1 VGSRGWTAAAAFTP
15 GAGNHIKIAAVANI
29 FDVAKRA
36 GVSIATVSRVLS
48 RPDAVASATRRRV
61 MQAVT
66 YLGYTTNAAGKHLR
80 TQKSDKILVTIPD
93 ISNPFYSRVLQS
105 IEESAQRE
113 GYSVLLADTQH
124 DLKREER
131 YTLMLRRRDAEGLIV
146 LGDGLPDVALEVSR
160 ETSGIAHIVGAC
172 EFNSRANIPRV
183 HIDNHAAARDAL
195 EHLYSLGHRRI
206 GLIAGPSD
214 SALSRDRLEGA
225 TARARVQRA
234 EKDLVVARGDFTL
247 ESGEKAAVQLLAR
260 ADRPTAIFCFN
271 DQMAIGAMD
280 ILRRRGLVVPD
291 DVSVVGFD
299 DISFARYTVPAL
311 TTIAQPVREIGQETV
326 RLLLGIVRG
335 QTPSAVS
342 VILPHRLV
350 VRDSTAPLAGTKR
363 GRRVQME
370 EPVSRR

>member
-1 VGSRGWTAAAAFTP
+1 
-15 GAGNHIKIAAVANI
+15 VANI

-48 RPDAVASATRRRV
+48 RPDAVATATRRRV

-66 YLGYTTNAAGKHLR
+66 HLGYTTNAAGKHLR

-113 GYSVLLADTQH
+113 GYAVLLGDTQH

-146 LGDGLPDVALEVSR
+146 LGHGLPDVAMEVSR
-160 ETSGIAHIVGAC
+160 ETSGIPHVVGAC
-172 EFNSRANIPRV
+172 EFNSRADIPRV
-183 HIDNHAAARDAL
+183 HIDNRAAARDAI

-206 GLIAGPSD
+206 GVVTGPTD
-214 SALSRDRLEGA
+214 SALSRDRLEGV
-225 TARARVQRA
+225 TARAKVQRA
-234 EKDLVVARGDFTL
+234 EKDVMVVRGDFSL
-247 ESGEKAAVQLLAR
+247 ESGDRAAEQLLAR
-260 ADRPTAIFCFN
+260 SDRPTAIFCFN
-271 DQMAIGAMD
+271 DQMAIGAMHA
-280 ILRRRGLVVPD
+280 LRRRRLAIPD

-299 DISFARYTVPAL
+299 DIAFARYAVPPL

-335 QTPSAVS
+335 QTLSAVS
-342 VILPHRLV
+342 VILPHRLI
-350 VRDSTAPLAGTKR
+350 VRDTTAPPAASRR

-370 EPVSRR
+370 EPVARR

>member
-1 VGSRGWTAAAAFTP
+1 
-15 GAGNHIKIAAVANI
+15 
-29 FDVAKRA
+29 
-36 GVSIATVSRVLS
+36 
-48 RPDAVASATRRRV
+48 
-61 MQAVT
+61 
-66 YLGYTTNAAGKHLR
+66 
-80 TQKSDKILVTIPD
+80 
-93 ISNPFYSRVLQS
+93 
-105 IEESAQRE
+105 
-113 GYSVLLADTQH
+113 
-124 DLKREER
+124 
-131 YTLMLRRRDAEGLIV
+131 
-146 LGDGLPDVALEVSR
+146 
-160 ETSGIAHIVGAC
+160 
-172 EFNSRANIPRV
+172 V

-234 EKDLVVARGDFTL
+234 EKDLMVARGDFTL
-247 ESGEKAAVQLLAR
+247 ESGEKAAAQLLAR
-260 ADRPTAIFCFN
+260 GDRPTAIFCFN

-280 ILRRRGLVVPD
+280 VLRRRGLVVPD

-335 QTPSAVS
+335 HTPSAVS

>member
-1 VGSRGWTAAAAFTP
+1 
-15 GAGNHIKIAAVANI
+15 
-29 FDVAKRA
+29 
-36 GVSIATVSRVLS
+36 
-48 RPDAVASATRRRV
+48 
-61 MQAVT
+61 
-66 YLGYTTNAAGKHLR
+66 
-80 TQKSDKILVTIPD
+80 
-93 ISNPFYSRVLQS
+93 
-105 IEESAQRE
+105 
-113 GYSVLLADTQH
+113 
-124 DLKREER
+124 
-131 YTLMLRRRDAEGLIV
+131 MLRRRDAEGLIV

-172 EFNSRANIPRV
+172 EFNSRATIPRV

-247 ESGEKAAVQLLAR
+247 ESGEKAALQLLAR
-260 ADRPTAIFCFN
+260 ADRPTAIVCFN

-280 ILRRRGLVVPD
+280 VLRRRGLVVPD

-311 TTIAQPVREIGQETV
+311 TTIAQPVQSDRKPYGCFS
-326 RLLLGIVRG
+326 GS
-335 QTPSAVS
+335 SA
-342 VILPHRLV
+342 
-350 VRDSTAPLAGTKR
+350 
-363 GRRVQME
+363 GRRRRQ
-370 EPVSRR
+370 SR

>member
-1 VGSRGWTAAAAFTP
+1 M
-15 GAGNHIKIAAVANI
+15 ANI

-48 RPDAVASATRRRV
+48 RPDAVAPATRRKV
-61 MQAVT
+61 LQVVT
-66 YLGYTTNAAGKHLR
+66 QLGYTVNAAGKHLR

-93 ISNPFYSRVLQS
+93 ISNPFYARLLQS

-146 LGDGLPDVALEVSR
+146 LGHGLSDIALAVSR
-160 ETSGIAHIVGAC
+160 ETSGIPHIVGAC

-183 HIDNHAAARDAL
+183 HIDNHAAARDAI
-195 EHLYSLGHRRI
+195 EHLYSLGHRRVGI
-206 GLIAGPSD
+206 VTGPGD
-214 SALSRDRLEGA
+214 GALSRDRLEGV

-234 EKDLVVARGDFTL
+234 EKDLVVVRGDFTM
-247 ESGEKAAVQLLAR
+247 ESGERAAEQLLAR

-271 DQMAIGAMD
+271 DQMAIGVMD
-280 ILRRRGLVVPD
+280 VLRRRGLGVPD

-299 DISFARYTVPAL
+299 DIAFARYTVPAL

-342 VILPHRLV
+342 VILPHRFV
-350 VRDSTAPLAGTKR
+350 VRESTAPLAGNKR
-363 GRRVQME
+363 GRRVQIE
-370 EPVSRR
+370 EPVSRG